1 MIQRVNNQV
10 EKAIKQLLEMF
21 QSGKL
26 PAAIA
31 QTVIQ
36 KRTGDGKPSDQ
47 WSLGNNILM
56 LIHGTND
63 ARGYRQWEEV
73 GRHVKKGAK
82 AFYILRPCTKKKV
95 VKVTNETGEEREEVR
110 IIITGFKSIP
120 VFRYEDTE
128 GKEIPVVDYAPKD
141 LPPLVN
147 VACKFGIK
155 IQYAPFSEKFFGCYN
170 PGAKLITLCTH
181 DVKTFFHELAHAVH
195 GTFKTLKTKQD
206 RDQEIIA
213 ETIAAVLCQLYD
225 IDGYIPH
232 SYSYIAGYAQS
243 KRADETVKAIM
254 KVLADV
260 EKILNIILDTAE
272 EVQEVA

>member
-1 MIQRVNNQV
+1 VIQKANGKV
-10 EKAIKQLLEMF
+10 EKAIKQLLECF

-31 QTVIQ
+31 RTVIQ
-36 KRTGDGKPSDQ
+36 KRSGGGKPSDR

-63 ARGYRQWEEV
+63 ARGYRQWEDV
-73 GRHVKKGAK
+73 GRRVKKGAK
-82 AFYILRPCTKKKV
+82 AFYILGPCTKKKV
-95 VKVTNETGEEREEVR
+95 VKVTDENGEEKEEEKV
-110 IIITGFKSIP
+110 IITGFKAIP

-128 GKEIPVVDYAPKD
+128 GKEIPMVDYAPKD
-141 LPPLVN
+141 LPPLIN
-147 VACKFGIK
+147 VARKFGIE

-195 GTFKTLKTKQD
+195 GTFKTLKTGQD

-213 ETIAAVLCQLYD
+213 ETVAAVLCQLYD
-225 IDGYIPH
+225 VDGYIPH

-243 KRADETVKAIM
+243 KSADETVKAIM

-260 EKILNIILDTAE
+260 ERILNIILAAAE
-272 EVQEVA
+272 EEQEAA